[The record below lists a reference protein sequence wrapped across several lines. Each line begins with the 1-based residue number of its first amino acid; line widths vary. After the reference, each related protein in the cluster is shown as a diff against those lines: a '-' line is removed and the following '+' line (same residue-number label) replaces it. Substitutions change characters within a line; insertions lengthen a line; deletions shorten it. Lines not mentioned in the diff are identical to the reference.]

1 MGFPQKTLYRDP
13 KLLWAN
19 LQGAHFCGVSI
30 VGTQK
35 DKTEPWPPWTSL
47 YMRPKRTT
55 PLWHLC
61 TINVSVPCAQPHSSP
76 TVTLCGPTWACF
88 LGTCSNKSQPVCVQ
102 TSVLSDHFVPHYSL
116 SSSYFAVSLPHSR
129 HEAHR
134 DTLRKSSTVCRMKW
148 TIDLLWPASAS
159 SIQQQVVASGQMPF
173 HKLFLFITVRYN
185 LWWRKNTAVYSRKS
199 HGCIT
204 NNLPP
209 TSN

>member
-1 MGFPQKTLYRDP
+1 ML
-13 KLLWAN
+13 
-19 LQGAHFCGVSI
+19 
-30 VGTQK
+30 
-35 DKTEPWPPWTSL
+35 
-47 YMRPKRTT
+47 
-55 PLWHLC
+55 
-61 TINVSVPCAQPHSSP
+61 CAQPHSSP
-76 TVTLCGPTWACF
+76 TVTLRGPTWACF

-129 HEAHR
+129 HAAHR
-134 DTLRKSSTVCRMKW
+134 DTLRKSSTVCRMKFS
-148 TIDLLWPASAS
+148 IDLLWPASAS
-159 SIQQQVVASGQMPF
+159 SIQQQVVASGQ
-173 HKLFLFITVRYN
+173 KRNLLLFLFITVRYN